1 MQMTRTFDQVR
12 LLVFAPTRRAAS
24 ETFIRA
30 NLKGLPFQLKAYF
43 GDERP
48 LSEPMRWLYG
58 CAIWLSKL
66 LTRLR
71 LLRAAGLPAAWVA
84 RLLIRR
90 HQPNVVLAEF
100 GFEAVRVMHACR
112 WTGVPLVVHFRGS
125 DASARQRIG
134 LLEDRYRSLLRIAAG
149 IIVKSRPM
157 ADRLA
162 WLGASRDRILISP
175 SGADAA
181 LFHHSAPAQSAPIF
195 LAVGRFVE
203 KKGPLQTIDAFA
215 RMLAGCPALPA
226 DVQLWMVGD
235 GPLLPAAQDLV
246 QAQGIED
253 RVRLLGLRSQVEVAG
268 LMREVRA
275 FVQHSR
281 VAADGDSEG
290 SPVAVME
297 AQLSGLPVI
306 ATRHAGIPEVVC
318 DGESGLLVEEGDVA
332 AMALAMVRL
341 VRDPG
346 LAERMGACGRQR
358 IQSGFTVSHHLEQ
371 VSNFLET
378 VHRSNRSA

>member
-1 MQMTRTFDQVR
+1 M
-12 LLVFAPTRRAAS
+12 
-24 ETFIRA
+24 
-30 NLKGLPFQLKAYF
+30 
-43 GDERP
+43 
-48 LSEPMRWLYG
+48 
-58 CAIWLSKL
+58 
-66 LTRLR
+66 
-71 LLRAAGLPAAWVA
+71 
-84 RLLIRR
+84 
-90 HQPNVVLAEF
+90 LAE
-100 GFEAVRVMHACR
+100 
-112 WTGVPLVVHFRGS
+112 
-125 DASARQRIG
+125 
-134 LLEDRYRSLLRIAAG
+134 
-149 IIVKSRPM
+149 
-157 ADRLA
+157 
-162 WLGASRDRILISP
+162 
-175 SGADAA
+175 
-181 LFHHSAPAQSAPIF
+181 
-195 LAVGRFVE
+195 
-203 KKGPLQTIDAFA
+203 
-215 RMLAGCPALPA
+215 CPALPA

-306 ATRHAGIPEVVC
+306 ATRHAGIPEVVL